1 MTYIAHR
8 APAKGSCLEPV
19 ANSYRYNETIR
30 GWDGGDKGRCVQ
42 ENKQNA

>member
-1 MTYIAHR
+1 MTSLAPR
-8 APAKGSCLEPV
+8 APAKGSCVKPV

-42 ENKQNA
+42 GDKQDA